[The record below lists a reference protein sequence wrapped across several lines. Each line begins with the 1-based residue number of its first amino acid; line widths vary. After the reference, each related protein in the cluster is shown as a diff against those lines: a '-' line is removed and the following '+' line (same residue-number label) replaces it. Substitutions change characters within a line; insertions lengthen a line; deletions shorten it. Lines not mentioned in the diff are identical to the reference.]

1 MDTSLLRSKAPATP
15 KDNNLVKIAVEMAGK
30 PPQLIEF
37 NQKQPLPAIIQ
48 ELCNYW
54 NLPDPETYALRFNNE
69 ASRAFVSDKNRMEVK
84 NGHVLQLGFSP
95 AKITEGI
102 VKMLS
107 PQSVYDDKLKA
118 VHHLVVYATDPTFTA
133 EFVDKQGMEMIIGYV
148 ENLENG
154 KISDQ
159 IGALLLP
166 AFVDLMDHGLTQ
178 WDILESTFIKKIAS
192 FINNQ
197 SNAQDP
203 RTLQAALS
211 ILESLVQNST
221 TRYSLVEKELTIPN
235 LSMHLQ
241 NSSPAIQQNTL
252 ALINAL
258 FSKADDSKRMAMSKT
273 LNTRQIR
280 NSIVMSII
288 QGNSTALKKIKI
300 PLFYLLIYFLD
311 STRSSEWKR
320 SGTSI
325 ARAADFNAECSWRL
339 NESPNRTKRSGSS
352 RKNQRTPPGRL
363 RQRRERCRFT
373 HQRRYYSQAGPS
385 TGLSQTGF

>member
-1 MDTSLLRSKAPATP
+1 
-15 KDNNLVKIAVEMAGK
+15 
-30 PPQLIEF
+30 
-37 NQKQPLPAIIQ
+37 
-48 ELCNYW
+48 
-54 NLPDPETYALRFNNE
+54 
-69 ASRAFVSDKNRMEVK
+69 
-84 NGHVLQLGFSP
+84 
-95 AKITEGI
+95 
-102 VKMLS
+102 
-107 PQSVYDDKLKA
+107 
-118 VHHLVVYATDPTFTA
+118 
-133 EFVDKQGMEMIIGYV
+133 MIIGYV

-288 QGNSTALKKIKI
+288 QGNSTA
-300 PLFYLLIYFLD
+300 
-311 STRSSEWKR
+311 
-320 SGTSI
+320 
-325 ARAADFNAECSWRL
+325 
-339 NESPNRTKRSGSS
+339 
-352 RKNQRTPPGRL
+352 
-363 RQRRERCRFT
+363 
-373 HQRRYYSQAGPS
+373 
-385 TGLSQTGF
+385 